1 MKEYSRKLTVI
12 EKNGAI
18 PTNGQSNSNCKT
30 NLWEFKKENKRRIF
44 CTYWLQYKNIQGKII
59 KKNKNHLINK
69 FEILKNSTGE
79 KSKQKITSNIKQA
92 VINLTNTKLT
102 EEQKSLL
109 NLGPNFVPATKR
121 MPFMDIILAA
131 ETSRRDS
138 EERIKETD
146 AEFLF
151 LNRKLNIKLLDNLSK
166 PQRQSLVQMK
176 SNKDTIIY
184 TFYKGWIELFRIIW
198 AFIWNGVP
206 MVYTIVL
213 MGKFFFD
220 LWTFI
225 VPYNRGGIGSDGYI
239 WKYFLYVNSA

>member
-1 MKEYSRKLTVI
+1 MDKATVI
-12 EKNGAI
+12 VKQICE
-18 PTNGQSNSNCKT
+18 
-30 NLWEFKKENKRRIF
+30 NLKRRTKDEYFALIDCNTKIF
-44 CTYWLQYKNIQGKII
+44 KEKYL

-131 ETSRRDS
+131 ETSRIDS

-220 LWTFI
+220 L
-225 VPYNRGGIGSDGYI
+225 
-239 WKYFLYVNSA
+239 